1 MILPKILLISSL
13 ILSPK
18 EARMKKTLPNGI
30 KILVAQKQ
38 GLPITQIYMAV
49 EAGAI
54 FDPKGK
60 EGLANLTASLLDEGT
75 KTRTDEEIALQIE
88 NVGGRLS
95 INTGSY
101 LITASLSVLSPYI
114 DTGLDILNDI
124 VRNPTFPE
132 ERFAREKE
140 RIISGI
146 KEDLSDPNSV
156 VDREF
161 IQLVYEG
168 HPLGHPTSGYLNTM
182 ESITRDDVLNFYKT
196 HYSPDRTYIVAVSD
210 KPVEE
215 TFKKIKDYF
224 GDWKVSSTHESTEI
238 PEVPEI
244 RGIKVRVY
252 HMPVNQVF
260 VAMGHLGPLR
270 KDPEFNKVRVM
281 NYILGGG
288 GFVSRMMKKIR
299 VEKGYAY
306 STYTTFR
313 PGITLPGFFEAS
325 METKVETAHDAIK
338 LMFEVIKELKEHG
351 VTEQELKDAQSFYE
365 GSIPRL
371 TETYPQYA
379 SALFQELYY
388 GLPENFWLKDVED
401 IKKFTVDD
409 ILSAA
414 RKYLHPDN
422 FVMVLVADTSKFD
435 VNKLNLSGA
444 DISIETPK

>member
-1 MILPKILLISSL
+1 
-13 ILSPK
+13 
-18 EARMKKTLPNGI
+18 MKVTLPNGI
-30 KILVAQKQ
+30 KVLVAQKK
-38 GLPITQIYMAV
+38 GLPITQIYLAV

-54 FDPKGK
+54 YDPKGK

-75 KTRTDEEIALQIE
+75 KTRTDQEIALAIE

-95 INTGSY
+95 INTGKH
-101 LITASLSVLSPYI
+101 LITANLTVLTPYS
-114 DTGLDILNDI
+114 DTGLDILSDVI
-124 VRNPTFPE
+124 KNPTFPQ
-132 ERFAREKE
+132 ERFKKERE

-146 KEDLSDPNSV
+146 KEELSDPNSV

-161 IQLVYEG
+161 IQLVYQD

-182 ESITRDDVLNFYKT
+182 ESITYDDVLNFYQT
-196 HYSPDRTYIVAVSD
+196 FYGPDRTYLVAVSD
-210 KPVEE
+210 MPAEQTLE
-215 TFKKIKDYF
+215 KIREYF
-224 GDWKVSSTHESTEI
+224 ADWKIIKSNPVIPEI
-238 PEVPEI
+238 PNVNPI
-244 RGIKVRVY
+244 HGIKIRVY

-270 KDPEFNKVRVM
+270 TDPEFNKVRVM

-313 PGITLPGFFEAS
+313 PGVTLPGYFEAN
-325 METKVETAHDAIK
+325 METKVETAHDAIQ
-338 LMFEVIKELKEHG
+338 LMLKVIDESKKSG
-351 VTEQELKDAQSFYE
+351 VTQQELDDARSYYE

-388 GLPENFWLKDVED
+388 GLPEKFWLKDVEQ
-401 IKKFTVDD
+401 IKKVTTEDV
-409 ILSAA
+409 LQVA

-422 FVMVLVADTSKFD
+422 FVMVLVSDTSKFD
-435 VNKLNLSGA
+435 VKKLNFPNA
-444 DISIETPK
+444 EISIETPK